1 MKYLKF
7 AALTA
12 SLVVAHGGVL
22 HVASAAPTVKID
34 AVEELSGAGAI
45 SGTNFDNGAKMAVK
59 EINASGGILGRQIAF
74 RDFDTQSN
82 PSVAS
87 ALIRKAAD
95 DGAYAILGPGFSG
108 SVIISEKQAALAKIP
123 DLVGAEA
130 NNITAQ
136 GNGYVFRTSLDQAQ
150 SMPSVA
156 SFLTQDLHAK
166 KVALVWVNND
176 FGKDGR
182 DSIRADLEKLG
193 ASVVTDIPVE
203 QGQVDYTSAI
213 LKVQGSKPDAL
224 FLYLNEGGD
233 ARFLVQLRKYG
244 FAKPIVGQ
252 SSLANPSVISLA
264 KSAADGVYCQ
274 VGLTTATKSPLVQKF
289 VADYQNKYHA
299 VPDQN
304 SFKGY
309 IAMQTVKAATVKLG
323 KFDSQAL
330 ANALHHMQLSA
341 KENPGVLMDLSYEPN
356 GDIIRQSY
364 IVKVESGKQVVI
376 KEFPASASKLS
387 K

>member
-1 MKYLKF
+1 MATLAASLIVAYGG
-7 AALTA
+7 ALTA
-12 SLVVAHGGVL
+12 AH
-22 HVASAAPTVKID
+22 AAPTVKID

-45 SGTNFDNGAKMAVK
+45 SGSNFDNGAKMAVK
-59 EINASGGILGRQIAF
+59 EINASGGILGRHIDF

-82 PSVAS
+82 PGVAS

-108 SVIISEKQAALAKIP
+108 SVIIAEKQAALAKIP

-136 GNGYVFRTSLDQAQ
+136 GNAYLFRTSLDQAQ

-156 SFLTQDLHAK
+156 SFMTHDLHAK
-166 KVALVWVNND
+166 KVALVWVDND

-182 DSIRADLEKLG
+182 DSIRADLEKMG

-244 FAKPIVGQ
+244 FTKPIVGQ

-274 VGLTTATKSPLVQKF
+274 VGLTTAAKSPLVQKF
-289 VADYQNKYHA
+289 VADYENQYHS

-309 IAMQTVKAATVKLG
+309 IAMQTVKAATEKLK

-330 ANALHHMQLSA
+330 ADELHHARLSA
-341 KENPGVLMDLSYEPN
+341 KQYPGILMDLSYLPN
-356 GDIIRQSY
+356 GDIMRQSY

-376 KEFPASASKLS
+376 KEFAADAAQPLK
-387 K
+387 